1 MDAAHFGT
9 STAFHDEKGSMMINE
24 TFVAST
30 PKGAYEQAVE
40 KYGTEDLTIVSAKQ
54 LRYDDGELRAEV
66 VIAVPKELFREKSFG
81 GLKLND
87 EKSTSEEEA
96 LLGEIGELK
105 EELQKMKE
113 DMVAVTPHTTVA
125 QEVKELF
132 LKKGIS
138 SVWLDKV
145 MGTLVGTPLVED
157 ASLLVSYL
165 LEEIDETLKT
175 KEEELDHPKLIMLV
189 GPTGVGK
196 TTTIAKLAARYAY
209 LLERPYKVALINLD
223 SYKVGAIEQL
233 AHYADIMQIE
243 HFAVTSP
250 QAFKEQ
256 IEALEE
262 YDIILVDTAGMSPYD
277 TQKFVKTVEFVQS
290 ETPRT
295 LEVNLVLS
303 ATVKY
308 EDMDDIYQ
316 NFSFLNLDSLIISK
330 FDETKHFGTLLN
342 FMLLY
347 KLPMSYFSIGQEV
360 PDDLLVASKEYLLE
374 RFIGDVNEG

>member
-1 MDAAHFGT
+1 
-9 STAFHDEKGSMMINE
+9 MIKE

-30 PKGAYEQAVE
+30 PKEAFAQAVE
-40 KYGTEDLTIVSAKQ
+40 KYGTTDLEIVSAKQ
-54 LRYDDGELRAEV
+54 LRYDDGHIRAEV
-66 VIAVPKELFREKSFG
+66 IIAVDKALFREKSFG
-81 GLKLND
+81 IENFQPKGRADEAQMHSEISTLREQIAQMKEEITGEII
-87 EKSTSEEEA
+87 EKS
-96 LLGEIGELK
+96 
-105 EELQKMKE
+105 
-113 DMVAVTPHTTVA
+113 VA

-132 LKKGIS
+132 VKKGIS
-138 SVWLDKV
+138 PKWIDGILA
-145 MGTLVGTPLVED
+145 TLIGTPIIED

-165 LEEIDETLKT
+165 LEEMDESLQVV
-175 KEEELDHPKLIMLV
+175 EEDLSIPKIIMLV

-209 LLERPYKVALINLD
+209 LLEKPYKVALINLD

-233 AHYADIMQIE
+233 SHYAQIMQIE
-243 HFAVTSP
+243 HFAVPTP
-250 QAFKEQ
+250 EVFRDH
-256 IEALEE
+256 IEALEG

-277 TQKFVKTVEFVQS
+277 TNKFVKTVEFVTS
-290 ETPRT
+290 ETPRK

-308 EDMDDIYQ
+308 EDMDDIYR

-330 FDETKHFGTLLN
+330 FDETRHFGALLN

-360 PDDLLVASKEYLLE
+360 PDDLLVADKEYLLE
-374 RFIGDVNEG
+374 RFAGDVQEG